1 VVVEEIDR
9 PERLLKEIQR
19 SAMRVRVEDVDL
31 SRGLK
36 SVRVELLRHF
46 EGANTCVREAQAT
59 FRISGFKEKVLRIDW
74 QCDV

>member
-9 PERLLKEIQR
+9 LERLLKEIQR
-19 SAMRVRVEDVDL
+19 SAMQVRVEDVDL

-36 SVRVELLRHF
+36 SGRVELLRHF
-46 EGANTCVREAQAT
+46 EDANTYVREAQAT